1 LTSTISAFNA
11 NNVEFLK
18 IAGILVAYMELDLL
32 IDLLGTP
39 FACFAVKRFYY
50 LSISNSLTSLSTSW
64 IAILEYVIK

>member
-1 LTSTISAFNA
+1 LVSTISGFNA

-18 IAGILVAYMELDLL
+18 IAGILVTYMELDLL
-32 IDLLGTP
+32 INPLGTP

-50 LSISNSLTSLSTSW
+50 PSVSNSLTSLSTSW